1 MKTAQS
7 IRFAAQSQPF
17 MEKLITTFKQKRLF
31 QVLTIGLRYLIGS
44 AFVFASIVKIESQ
57 RFTSIS
63 GESSPIDSSWHY
75 FETMYRSGLYWNFIG
90 WGQLIAGF
98 LLMSQRFSTLGA
110 VAFLPI
116 ITNVFFV
123 TISYYFAGT
132 PVITF
137 LMLIGN
143 IYLLLWDWNKLKFI
157 VLPNPTSYQDN
168 DPAFMKHNAWFYLG
182 IFYFITTILMQ
193 KGSQFFAK
201 NTDLGINPFF
211 FMLGCLVAI
220 LISGVATLTIQI
232 RK

>member
-1 MKTAQS
+1 MK
-7 IRFAAQSQPF
+7 
-17 MEKLITTFKQKRLF
+17 KLIETLKQKRIF
-31 QVLTIGLRYLIGS
+31 QIFTIGLRYLIGS
-44 AFVFASIVKIESQ
+44 AFVFASIVKIEGQ
-57 RFTSIS
+57 RFTGTS
-63 GESSPIDSSWHY
+63 GEASPINSAWHY

-110 VAFLPI
+110 IAFLPI

-137 LMLIGN
+137 LMLLGN
-143 IYLLLWDWNKLKFI
+143 LYLLLWDWHKLKI
-157 VLPNPTSYQDN
+157 VVLPNPTSYQDN
-168 DPAFMKHNAWFYLG
+168 DPAFMKRNAWFYLG
-182 IFYFITTILMQ
+182 IFYFIMTIMMQ

-201 NTDLGINPFF
+201 NADLGINPSFF
-211 FMLGCLVAI
+211 ILGCLI
-220 LISGVATLTIQI
+220 LILLAGITTLIVQI